1 MSLLR
6 ALVTVD
12 DAVIDGAYQP
22 LLDMLASLPDALR
35 FPPKL
40 RTAPAPVYASVGFLT
55 AAVAVEGLMFCLH
68 LDSAFTFGAM
78 LMGAAIFAHA
88 LLGPMRR
95 LFRAGMR
102 NPLRIVMRATR
113 LAWIGI
119 MLLVLIRNRFGV
131 GADVA
136 VMLDLVSGLL
146 WFSAWYFVACE
157 AAPSPGPSRRVS
169 LGATP
174 VLT

>member
-1 MSLLR
+1 MLMR

-22 LLDMLASLPDALR
+22 VLDRLACLPDELG

-40 RTAPAPVYASVGFLT
+40 RTAVAPVYAGVGLLG
-55 AAVAVEGLMFCLH
+55 AAVIVEGVTYCLH
-68 LDSAFTFGAM
+68 LDDAFTFGAM
-78 LMGAAIFAHA
+78 LMGAVFFAYA
-88 LLGPMRR
+88 LLGPLRR

-102 NPLRIVMRATR
+102 NPLRIVMRAIR
-113 LAWIGI
+113 LTWVAI
-119 MLLVLIRNRFGV
+119 MLLTLVRNRFGV
-131 GADVA
+131 GADAAQV
-136 VMLDLVSGLL
+136 LDLLSGGL

-157 AAPSPGPSRRVS
+157 AAPPRVSRRVS
-169 LGATP
+169 LRTAP